1 MRTPLLADS
10 HSSKVISIRIAEEGL
25 AFQPHSQNGAVNL
38 DLVLDAM
45 VSSSSATLVVHPLNI
60 PSEEDGP
67 DRGESGTC

>member
-45 VSSSSATLVVHPLNI
+45 VSSSATLLVHPLNI
-60 PSEEDGP
+60 PSEEYGP
-67 DRGESGTC
+67 DRGESGT